1 MSVWLRGICGG
12 VAAISRALTKK
23 GKPVKL
29 GYGRTPMMDI
39 TGGKINLE
47 KKIYKSN

>member
-1 MSVWLRGICGG
+1 
-12 VAAISRALTKK
+12 LTKK

-47 KKIYKSN
+47 KKFINQINLTATSKNQ